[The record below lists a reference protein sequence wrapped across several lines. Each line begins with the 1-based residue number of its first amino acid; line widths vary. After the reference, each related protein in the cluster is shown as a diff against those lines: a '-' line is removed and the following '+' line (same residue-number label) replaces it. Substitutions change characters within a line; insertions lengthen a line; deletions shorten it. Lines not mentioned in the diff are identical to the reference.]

1 MTGTTALN
9 GGSVSTTGGQTYT
22 GAVTLGADATL
33 TDTGAGIDFV
43 STVDGG
49 ANLTAIAASGTVTFG
64 GAVGSTTPLVSVAA
78 EADQLNIDGNIT
90 ATGNIFLQGGPSGI
104 GFGSLTLDS
113 TGSGTVSLEANP
125 AAIVGT
131 ALTVDAGTFEYAPFS
146 ESTILRLNSGGVSA
160 LLGRTTTL
168 DVSTIR
174 IGAVTEPGTGLTIRA
189 GGITV
194 DQTGF
199 SVGTAGLEL
208 DAAQVGGLSGNI
220 GIGGAVTAGS
230 LTANAAGTITLDDS
244 SAVPLVSTSGG
255 QTYNGAVSLAADA
268 TLQDTGTGID
278 FKSTVDGAQNLAITG
293 NAEFDG
299 AVGGTTPL
307 ASLSVSASTELN
319 GGSVSTSGNQ
329 TYSGAVTLTSDNTL
343 TSSSGLVDFQSTVE
357 GAQNLTVTGNAEF
370 DGEVGTGTA
379 LTSLSVS
386 GTTDINTDSIS
397 TTGDQTYTGA
407 VTVGEN
413 STLTSTSG
421 TIDFKSTVDPATYGN
436 QSLTLSAAT
445 VTFEGTVGNADPL
458 STLSVTATDAI
469 NLDGTH
475 ITTQGGQTYDGP
487 VVLGIDT
494 ILSDTIASGVTFEST
509 LDGGYTL
516 TSGTSG
522 LTTFDGVVGGITP
535 LAELTVNGTAKL
547 DSSAITT
554 TGSQFYTGAVTLAAD
569 TTLTGGIYFESTLD
583 GAHALTVSGDAEFDD
598 VVGGTTPLASIS
610 VSGATSITTAA
621 ISTSGNQT
629 YSGAVTLDADTTLT
643 SGTGLVDFGSTL
655 NGQQALTVTGNA
667 EFDGVVGGT
676 TPLASINVSGN
687 TTINTS
693 AITTT
698 GDQLYNTVT
707 LAADATLEAT
717 GSAELEFNAIDGAHA
732 LTVLGPDSLIGFD
745 GTIGG
750 TTPLSSLTA
759 EGAYIGVEADVTSSG
774 NVFLQGTQSN
784 GAEFANDPT
793 IQSTGLSGT
802 VSVQVDLFSAPTG
815 VTFQANTFE
824 YAPYT
829 SGTALTL
836 GASGPLAGATLDV
849 NNLRFGAVS
858 IPGAGGLTTTAGDI
872 TISGFDAGGINVELD
887 SNGAI
892 TQTGALTNVGTLS
905 GNAASVDLENAGN
918 TLIALGTWYSSGDFK
933 LTDDAA
939 LAVNG
944 DITAGYTNTTG
955 DLTLTTLGAANGI
968 TLNGNLTAM
977 SGHSQTVTLDWPPAS
992 PRPAASSRP
1001 TSSPRPRRAT

>member
-1 MTGTTALN
+1 MGGGVGLGGGGPSEGGSSTGHALTVNANLITFDGAVGGTGSLSSLTVNDPIAPVSGIDIDGGSVTTSGNQTYNGAVALGADTTLTSTSGLVDFGGAVDGAHALSVSGNAEFDNPVGGNSPLSSLSVSGTTAIYAGARYGEINTSGNQTYTGAVTLGEDSVLTSTGGTVDFGSTLDGTYALTVTGNAEFDGAVGSNAQLTSVSISGTTVLN
-9 GGSVSTTGGQTYT
+9 GGLISTTGNQTYTGEVTLAQDATLTSNSGTVDLQGGVDASSVGAQGLTITGNGEFDSSVGSTAALGFVTVSGATTLSDAVTITTTNAGSESGNQTFNGAVGLGSNLNDTYTFVSSGGLVRFEGAVDGTYAGEEVLNVTGNAEFDGDVGDIKSLASLSVSGTTDINAGAITTTGDQTYSGAVTLSKDTTLFSGGLVDFGGTVDGAQALSITGNAEFDDAVGGTTPLTSVSVSGTTDLNGGAVSTTGGQTYT
-22 GAVTLGADATL
+22 GAVTVSADTTL

-104 GFGSLTLDS
+104 GFGSLTLNS

-160 LLGRTTTL
+160 LLGLTTTL

-244 SAVPLVSTSGG
+244 SAVPLVSTTGG

-343 TSSSGLVDFQSTVE
+343 TSSSGLVDFQSTVD

-370 DGEVGTGTA
+370 DGEVGTGTT

-386 GTTDINTDSIS
+386 GTTDINIDSIS
-397 TTGDQTYTGA
+397 TTGDQTYIGA

-509 LDGGYTL
+509 LKRRRYRQRSHCGPRASRRVQEGG
-516 TSGTSG
+516 
-522 LTTFDGVVGGITP
+522 
-535 LAELTVNGTAKL
+535 
-547 DSSAITT
+547 
-554 TGSQFYTGAVTLAAD
+554 
-569 TTLTGGIYFESTLD
+569 
-583 GAHALTVSGDAEFDD
+583 
-598 VVGGTTPLASIS
+598 
-610 VSGATSITTAA
+610 
-621 ISTSGNQT
+621 
-629 YSGAVTLDADTTLT
+629 
-643 SGTGLVDFGSTL
+643 
-655 NGQQALTVTGNA
+655 
-667 EFDGVVGGT
+667 
-676 TPLASINVSGN
+676 
-687 TTINTS
+687 
-693 AITTT
+693 
-698 GDQLYNTVT
+698 
-707 LAADATLEAT
+707 
-717 GSAELEFNAIDGAHA
+717 
-732 LTVLGPDSLIGFD
+732 
-745 GTIGG
+745 
-750 TTPLSSLTA
+750 
-759 EGAYIGVEADVTSSG
+759 
-774 NVFLQGTQSN
+774 
-784 GAEFANDPT
+784 
-793 IQSTGLSGT
+793 
-802 VSVQVDLFSAPTG
+802 QV
-815 VTFQANTFE
+815 
-824 YAPYT
+824 
-829 SGTALTL
+829 
-836 GASGPLAGATLDV
+836 
-849 NNLRFGAVS
+849 
-858 IPGAGGLTTTAGDI
+858 
-872 TISGFDAGGINVELD
+872 
-887 SNGAI
+887 
-892 TQTGALTNVGTLS
+892 
-905 GNAASVDLENAGN
+905 
-918 TLIALGTWYSSGDFK
+918 
-933 LTDDAA
+933 
-939 LAVNG
+939 
-944 DITAGYTNTTG
+944 
-955 DLTLTTLGAANGI
+955 
-968 TLNGNLTAM
+968 
-977 SGHSQTVTLDWPPAS
+977 
-992 PRPAASSRP
+992 
-1001 TSSPRPRRAT
+1001 